1 MSNNLTKTK
10 NQRQKLILVGICA
23 IAGILLIILGGERIG
38 AEKSV
43 AASELSDDGAYGEE
57 SAKKYAEHLEDR
69 IASICS
75 EVRGVGEV
83 SVFVSLS
90 GGYRTLY
97 ATDAQSGSSGYKSE
111 IVLSGSGSDRQAVVS
126 AYQNPE
132 IGGVAIVCD
141 GAGSAAV
148 RAEIIG
154 LVSAALG
161 ISTNKIFVAGR

>member
-1 MSNNLTKTK
+1 MSDNFKKTK
-10 NQRQKLILVGICA
+10 NQSQKFILITLCA
-23 IAGILLIILGGERIG
+23 AAGVLLIILGGERMS
-38 AEKSV
+38 ADKSV
-43 AASELSDDGAYGEE
+43 AATELSADGAYGEE
-57 SAKKYAEHLEDR
+57 SARRYAEHLEGR
-69 IASICS
+69 IAGICS

-111 IVLSGSGSDRQAVVS
+111 IVMSGSGSDRQAVVS

-141 GAGSAAV
+141 GAENAAV

-161 ISTNKIFVAGR
+161 VSTNKIFVAGR